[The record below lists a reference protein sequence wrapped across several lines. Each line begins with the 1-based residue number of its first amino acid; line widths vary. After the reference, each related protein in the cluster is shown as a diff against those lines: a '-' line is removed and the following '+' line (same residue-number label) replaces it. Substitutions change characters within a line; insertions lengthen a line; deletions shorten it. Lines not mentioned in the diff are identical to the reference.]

1 MKGLVFALLL
11 TGCAFLTGCASPAL
25 TVANIAVNSGSLIA
39 TGKTI
44 GDHMLSALSA
54 MDCRLFR
61 IIDNKSPCQEISPDG
76 NVEIVY
82 MDGGDAEAVKVSET
96 AKITM
101 AVSYKSQ
108 ETVAYTGP
116 FRNACLTRNQWRRAV
131 RTHSRWELRK
141 LPPRCKPGQEWWHKV
156 LVALDI
162 EKPRRE
168 PAAADR
174 DAARKAES
182 RASAAGSVQVAPTG
196 AVQDDGELEA
206 AIPENPA
213 GADFAVEAEA
223 PEAPEAPE
231 ASSAADPGVG
241 EPAVAP
247 LFTRNR
253 AQAAAGEEGGVEIAS
268 LVDGP
273 AARAAPEEDAP
284 GEEYSYRLGPG
295 DKLRVTVYG
304 EEDLSGEF
312 EVGSAGEVSL
322 PLIGAVRVADLT
334 LRGFVSLAEL
344 RLREGYLKHP
354 RVSVEVINYRPV
366 YVLGEVNNPGVY
378 EYVNHMTVLQAVV
391 LAGGYTYRANEDKVK
406 IVRRTHASGAKKKE
420 GNFTKLLPGDI
431 VRIPERFF

>member
-11 TGCAFLTGCASPAL
+11 TGFAFLSGCASPAL
-25 TVANIAVNSGSLIA
+25 TVAHIAVNSGSLMA

-44 GDHMLSALSA
+44 SDHVISALTA
-54 MDCRLFR
+54 MDCSLFR
-61 IIDNKSPCQEISPDG
+61 IIDNKSPCQELSPDG
-76 NVEIVY
+76 DVEIVY
-82 MDGGDAEAVKVSET
+82 MAGEDAEAVAISET
-96 AKITM
+96 VKVTT

-108 ETVAYTGP
+108 EAAAYTGP

-131 RTHSRWELRK
+131 RTHSRRELRK

-162 EKPRRE
+162 EKPRSE
-168 PAAADR
+168 PDDDDE
-174 DAARKAES
+174 DAARKTES
-182 RASAAGSVQVAPTG
+182 RASAAESVQVAATG
-196 AVQDDGELEA
+196 AVLDDGEPEA
-206 AIPENPA
+206 AMGEIPA
-213 GADFAVEAEA
+213 AVDFAVEAETG
-223 PEAPEAPE
+223 EAAEAAE

-241 EPAVAP
+241 EPVVAP
-247 LFTRNR
+247 LP
-253 AQAAAGEEGGVEIAS
+253 AATGAPSPAGEERWVETAS
-268 LVDGP
+268 LAAGP
-273 AARAAPEEDAP
+273 AARPAPGEDLA

-295 DKLRVTVYG
+295 DKIRLTVYG

-322 PLIGAVRVADLT
+322 PLIGAVRVAGLT
-334 LRGFVSLAEL
+334 LRGFTSLAEL
-344 RLREGYLKHP
+344 KYREGYLKHP
-354 RVSVEVINYRPV
+354 RVSVEVINYRPI

-391 LAGGYTYRANEDKVK
+391 LAGGYTYRANKDKVK

-420 GNFTKLLPGDI
+420 GNFTKILPGDI